1 MAGQNKTGGIHSNW
15 KWGTEI
21 IDCGIH
27 CGQPQGS
34 GSGQRAHCFSL
45 LMSRLYK
52 MYSSWC
58 HFDSLNLINHSF
70 VCSHLHNLLLMN
82 NKCSSSLDRAA
93 FHRDLGLPVKQQGKK
108 WFYVGWFP
116 RSLGSSKSTRDTS
129 LAQSLGVQESLELG
143 ELVFTDEESQRILSR
158 LLTGKA
164 ELCSMV
170 SRQWTFL
177 TFHQCPVFFLSS

>member
-27 CGQPQGS
+27 CGWPQGS

-58 HFDSLNLINHSF
+58 HFDSLNFINHSF

-82 NKCSSSLDRAA
+82 HTCSSGLDRAA
-93 FHRDLGLPVKQQGKK
+93 FHRDPGFSVKQQGKK
-108 WFYVGWFP
+108 WFYVWWFP
-116 RSLGSSKSTRDTS
+116 RSLGSSESTCVTS
-129 LAQSLGVQESLELG
+129 LAQSLRVQEPLELG
-143 ELVFTDEESQRILSR
+143 ELAFTDEESQRILSC
-158 LLTGKA
+158 LPTGK
-164 ELCSMV
+164 
-170 SRQWTFL
+170 SRT
-177 TFHQCPVFFLSS
+177 V